1 MHSPSFYCHFF
12 TFAQKKA
19 RNIYILLRNILR
31 KTTET
36 SLLYLDETSLKT
48 VAMKGAGTNLE
59 VKLIFSNLMNY
70 ILQKNI
76 SVRFVIM
83 ATLIQQSTCE
93 RMAERI
99 ERRIP

>member
-1 MHSPSFYCHFF
+1 VHSPSFYCHFF

-48 VAMKGAGTNLE
+48 VTMKGSGTNLE
-59 VKLIFSNLMNY
+59 AKLIFSNLAGPY
-70 ILQKNI
+70 FAKNI
-76 SVRFVIM
+76 YFGTFRNYGNFN
-83 ATLIQQSTCE
+83 L
-93 RMAERI
+93 AE
-99 ERRIP
+99 PM